1 MLLDYLPTADAVGR
15 PASRAVS
22 AFIHEDSIMPPAPTA
37 APAISK
43 EQADAIFSRGLEGV
57 IAGETAVCS
66 IEQGGLWY
74 RGYEIHDLAKNATFE
89 QVAFLLLEGHK
100 PSDAELKRFTAEI
113 VADRALPPFV
123 TAFIES
129 CGGWLASGR
138 AVPMDVLR
146 SAVSMLGHTDPDSQD
161 NSAAAN
167 LRKSK
172 RLLAKIPTVIG
183 HMQNVID
190 GRAIIGGELGGDP
203 SLGHASNL
211 MYMMTGQKPGAE
223 YARVVDASLILYA
236 EHDFNASTFTSRV
249 IAGTLSDM
257 HGAVAGGIAAL
268 KGPLHG
274 GANEAAMEMLKEIMR
289 DVGESAI
296 GSFKVDEWMQRAFDT
311 KRKLMGFGHRVYKNG
326 DHRAP
331 ILHKMGRDVAEKDT
345 KNPGGHAAVKW
356 FQLGEQVQ
364 KIMLEKKSIHPNVDF
379 PCGMTYF
386 TMGIPVPQY
395 TPIFV
400 ASRITGWCAHIM
412 EQHANN
418 RIIRP
423 LSKYT
428 GEASRKW

>member
-1 MLLDYLPTADAVGR
+1 MST
-15 PASRAVS
+15 STS
-22 AFIHEDSIMPPAPTA
+22 K
-37 APAISK
+37 APAISR
-43 EQADAIFSRGLEGV
+43 EQAEGIFSKGLEGI
-57 IAGETAVCS
+57 IAGETAICS

-74 RGYEIHDLAKNATFE
+74 RGYEIHDLAAKATFE
-89 QVAFLLLEGHK
+89 EVAFLLLEGHK
-100 PSDAELKRFTAEI
+100 PSVAELARFKGEL
-113 VADRALPPFV
+113 VRERSLPAPV
-123 TAFIES
+123 VNFIES
-129 CGGWLASGR
+129 MGGYLASGW

-146 SAVSMLGHTDPDSQD
+146 TAVSILGHTDPDAQD
-161 NSAAAN
+161 NGPAAG

-172 RLLAKIPTVIG
+172 RLLAKIATIIG

-190 GRAIIGGELGGDP
+190 GRAIVGRETGGNPALD
-203 SLGHASNL
+203 HAANL
-211 MYMMTGQKPGAE
+211 LYMMTGATPDPT
-223 YARVVDASLILYA
+223 YARVVDVSLILYA

-257 HGAVAGGIAAL
+257 HGAVTGAIAAL
-268 KGPLHG
+268 KGSLHG
-274 GANEAAMEMLKEIMR
+274 GANEMAMEMLREIMH
-289 DVGESAI
+289 DVGEAAI
-296 GSFKVDEWMQRAFDT
+296 GSAAVDAWMQKAFDT

-331 ILHKMGRDVAEKDT
+331 VLHKLGRAVAEKDT
-345 KNPGGHAAVKW
+345 KNPGGHAAIKW

-364 KIMLEKKSIHPNVDF
+364 KIMLERKSIHPNVDF
-379 PCGMTYF
+379 PCGLTYF

-428 GEASRKW
+428 GQAPRAW

>member
-1 MLLDYLPTADAVGR
+1 M
-15 PASRAVS
+15 S
-22 AFIHEDSIMPPAPTA
+22 AAPTSPK

-43 EQADAIFSRGLEGV
+43 EQAEAIYSRGLEGI

-74 RGYEIHDLAKNATFE
+74 RGYEIHDLAQNASFE
-89 QVAFLLLEGHK
+89 EVAFVLLEGHK
-100 PSDAELKRFTAEI
+100 PSPAELARFKGEI
-113 VADRALPPFV
+113 VAERPLHPMV
-123 TAFIES
+123 TSFIES
-129 CGGWLASGR
+129 AGGYLASGR

-146 SAVSMLGHTDPDSQD
+146 TAVSILAHTDPDAQSVD
-161 NSAAAN
+161 NAAN
-167 LRKSK
+167 LRKAK
-172 RLLAKIPTVIG
+172 RLLAKIPTIIG

-190 GRAIIGGELGGDP
+190 GRAIIGRELGGDP
-203 SLGHASNL
+203 TLGHAANL
-211 MYMMTGQKPGAE
+211 MYLMNGEKPNKD
-223 YARVVDASLILYA
+223 YARVIDVSLILYA
-236 EHDFNASTFTSRV
+236 EHDYNASTFTSRV

-257 HGAVAGGIAAL
+257 HGAVAGAIAAL

-274 GANEAAMEMLKEIMR
+274 GANEAAMEMLKEIMH
-289 DVGESAI
+289 DVGEKAI
-296 GSFKVDEWMQRAFDT
+296 GTKAVDDWMQKAFDT

-331 ILHKMGRDVAEKDT
+331 ILHKMGRAIAEKDT

-356 FQLGEQVQ
+356 FELGEQVQ
-364 KIMLEKKSIHPNVDF
+364 KIMLEKKNIHPNVDF

-400 ASRITGWCAHIM
+400 ASRITGWCAHII

-428 GEASRKW
+428 GEAPRKW